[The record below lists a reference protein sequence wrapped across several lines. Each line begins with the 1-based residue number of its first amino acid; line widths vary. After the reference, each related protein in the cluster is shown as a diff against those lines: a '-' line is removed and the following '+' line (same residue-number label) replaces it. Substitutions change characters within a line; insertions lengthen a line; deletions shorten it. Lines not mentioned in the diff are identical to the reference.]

1 VTHTPSLHAVACAVL
16 MLTLIGC
23 ASSPVPEPEP
33 EPILDSEINLHLPI
47 DEPDDFACQCVV
59 APSENYFDR
68 GVRALAARDYPQAKI
83 YFEEHRVSD
92 AEDAER
98 EADIGLAF
106 VALLSLEVSENHP
119 AYSAS
124 GIDERAEMMALALA
138 AVTVLEDRLKALT
151 ALNEVLSTD
160 LERREDALKRLRDL
174 ALGLSED

>member
-1 VTHTPSLHAVACAVL
+1 MTQTSPLHAVACAVL

-33 EPILDSEINLHLPI
+33 ILDSEINLHLPI
-47 DEPDDFACQCVV
+47 DEPDDLPCQCVV

-83 YFEEHRVSD
+83 YFDEHRVSG

-119 AYSAS
+119 AYAAS

-151 ALNEVLSTD
+151 ALNEALSTD